1 MYPLRVI
8 NVTKEEIQNMLDD
21 LDEYKTE
28 FDNQIMI
35 MKAKGI
41 KYSYDQTTREIEEL
55 YSAVKETLSKS
66 LEKFPEYESL
76 DEQHKSFFMRRK
88 VIGMCVFLFKIVL
101 LSLVMFIL
109 GKSNSSGEKALA
121 VLCGIMGCK
130 AENLIQDD
138 LDDRFVKPYGDNE
151 SLKHYYHIE
160 DEIFDDKY
168 DSLLNMKVLIEF
180 NKSLRKDLIKR
191 KRIRRK
197 RARERDNSVIYELK
211 G

>member
-1 MYPLRVI
+1 M
-8 NVTKEEIQNMLDD
+8 TKEEIQNMLDD

-35 MKAKGI
+35 MKSKGI
-41 KYSYDQTTREIEEL
+41 KYSYDKTTREIEDL
-55 YSAVKETLSKS
+55 YSVVKETLSKS
-66 LEKFPEYESL
+66 LERFPEYESL

-109 GKSNSSGEKALA
+109 GKSNSNGEKALA

-130 AENLIQDD
+130 AGNMIQDD

-151 SLKHYYHIE
+151 SLRHYYHLE

-168 DSLLNMKVLIEF
+168 DSLLNMKTLIEL
-180 NKSLRKDLIKR
+180 NKSLRKDLIGR
-191 KRIRRK
+191 KRIRSK
-197 RARERDNSVIYELK
+197 KEREREKTVIYELK

>member
-1 MYPLRVI
+1 M
-8 NVTKEEIQNMLDD
+8 TKEEIQNMLDD

-35 MKAKGI
+35 MKSKGI
-41 KYSYDQTTREIEEL
+41 KYSYDKTTREIEDL
-55 YSAVKETLSKS
+55 YSVVKETLSKS
-66 LEKFPEYESL
+66 LERFPEYESL

-109 GKSNSSGEKALA
+109 GKSNSNGEKALA
-121 VLCGIMGCK
+121 VLCEIMGCK
-130 AENLIQDD
+130 AGNMIQDD

-151 SLKHYYHIE
+151 SLRHYYHLE

-168 DSLLNMKVLIEF
+168 DSLLNMKALIEL
-180 NKSLRKDLIKR
+180 NKSLRKKLIGR
-191 KRIRRK
+191 KRIRSK
-197 RARERDNSVIYELK
+197 KEREREKTVIYELK

>member
-1 MYPLRVI
+1 
-8 NVTKEEIQNMLDD
+8 
-21 LDEYKTE
+21 
-28 FDNQIMI
+28 
-35 MKAKGI
+35 
-41 KYSYDQTTREIEEL
+41 
-55 YSAVKETLSKS
+55 
-66 LEKFPEYESL
+66 
-76 DEQHKSFFMRRK
+76 MRRK

-130 AENLIQDD
+130 AGNMIQDD

-151 SLKHYYHIE
+151 SLRHYYHLE

-168 DSLLNMKVLIEF
+168 DSLLNMKTLIEL
-180 NKSLRKDLIKR
+180 NKSLRKDLIGR
-191 KRIRRK
+191 KRIRSK
-197 RARERDNSVIYELK
+197 KEREREKTVIYELK

>member
-1 MYPLRVI
+1 M
-8 NVTKEEIQNMLDD
+8 TKEEIQNMLDD

-35 MKAKGI
+35 MKSKGI
-41 KYSYDQTTREIEEL
+41 KYSYDKTTREIEDL
-55 YSAVKETLSKS
+55 YSVVKETLSKS
-66 LEKFPEYESL
+66 LERFPEYESL
-76 DEQHKSFFMRRK
+76 DEHHKSFFMRRK

-109 GKSNSSGEKALA
+109 GKSNSNGEKALA

-130 AENLIQDD
+130 AGNMIQDD
-138 LDDRFVKPYGDNE
+138 LDDRFVKPYEDNE

-168 DSLLNMKVLIEF
+168 DSLLNMKTLIEL
-180 NKSLRKDLIKR
+180 NKSLRKDLIGR
-191 KRIRRK
+191 KRIRSK
-197 RARERDNSVIYELK
+197 KEREREKTVIYELK